1 MVLSVSSN
9 KALEGD
15 YLMKTEWDYTELA
28 EAYLKRPDYAQKAIE
43 RMVEHAQLKRGDAVC
58 DVGAGAAHLT
68 IKLAEYGLDICAV
81 EPNDNMRANGIKKT
95 KGYSNVQWF
104 EGVGEHTGMADEKW

>member
-1 MVLSVSSN
+1 M
-9 KALEGD
+9 
-15 YLMKTEWDYTELA
+15 
-28 EAYLKRPDYAQKAIE
+28 
-43 RMVEHAQLKRGDAVC
+43 VC
-58 DVGAGAAHLT
+58 DVGAGVAHPT

-104 EGVGEHTGMADEKW
+104 EGVGEHTGMADEKFKMVTFGSSFRRTRRR